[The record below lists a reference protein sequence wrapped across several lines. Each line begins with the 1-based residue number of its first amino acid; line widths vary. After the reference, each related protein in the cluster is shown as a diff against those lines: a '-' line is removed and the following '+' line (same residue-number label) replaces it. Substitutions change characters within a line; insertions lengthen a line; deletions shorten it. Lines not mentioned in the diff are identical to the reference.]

1 MTVQELRE
9 ALAAMPGHWPVH
21 LAVPADG
28 SGGGADEEFLFVL
41 ECVPEAFPTQ
51 GNMAVIRSNPEPT

>member
-21 LAVPADG
+21 LAGVIAG
-28 SGGGADEEFLFVL
+28 SR
-41 ECVPEAFPTQ
+41 T
-51 GNMAVIRSNPEPT
+51 S

>member
-9 ALAAMPGHWPVH
+9 ALAAMPGHLPVM

-28 SGGGADEEFLFVL
+28 SGGGADEDFLYTL
-41 ECVPEAFPTQ
+41 ECVPESFPTH
-51 GNMAVIRSNPEPT
+51 GRMAVIRSNPEPQ